1 MSSWAREI
9 ATGYAAGSAIGQDFR
24 ENSARRRVSKNLQ
37 RAQEMERQISQLAE
51 SDKEAAAQLEAQLGG
66 FIGEAYSSA
75 KRLDALTGDGSGGKY
90 FNDTLEEYNPYR
102 GSAEKPKNLLRR
114 VADSAGA
121 TAPEATVAPTDPAT
135 AAVNADTPLMDRAN
149 VRPSASPMALSPEME
164 GIQNE
169 RKWRERAASLGKF
182 SPYGQTGVTEGIA
195 AQVVNEVYGQINGD
209 MTAAVK
215 RGKMAQNEAEKIASG
230 IATMAMYVPQLKGA
244 TAYAAGDEGT
254 GFTVYV
260 DPDGEG
266 GAEGYLISATGDK
279 EKNIISLQE
288 FEQGVRSYRNPS
300 AILPN
305 REKQEAEAT
314 ARFQEQR
321 GQLFTAVLESAKKIA
336 GDLDPASQQA
346 LAGASTTAAAAGLK
360 VAPMKAE
367 DSAGLKDS
375 YGAEFTTS
383 VTFPN
388 GKTYYVGR
396 KTGTDKAGNPVVED
410 IYVDGATGKIVPN
423 GGYQDAVAAVGAG
436 EASNLTN
443 AISLLAS
450 QRADRLSTAFDLFNM
465 AAGMIG
471 TTGVPTFRVAP
482 TNATSDTA
490 PTGIGLPQTKGERDA
505 DGFPVK
511 NRGGNIGARNKNP
524 LNLKST
530 SGEFRSFDDVETGF
544 GAAKNQLLRY
554 YEGKGVAGRPRRTI
568 TDIISL
574 WAPPKNEKGG
584 FENDTAKYIS
594 DVSQWMGV
602 DPNEEIDLQDPNV
615 MRSLLHAMAFKE
627 TGWRSPSG
635 APANSAQV
643 ATAVPPK
650 PAAPAKPAAPTKPAA
665 PERAPDVFDR
675 AANAGRTAIDAIRD
689 PVGFLSGGKI
699 TRAPT
704 PNGASGSYA
713 DGGFILD
720 PDYLE
725 QVRLR

>member
-24 ENSARRRVSKNLQ
+24 ENSARRRVNKNLQ
-37 RAQEMERQISQLAE
+37 KAQEMERQIVQLAE
-51 SDKEAAAQLEAQLGG
+51 TDPEAAKQMEAQLGG
-66 FIGEAYSSA
+66 YIGEAYSSA
-75 KRLDALTGDGSGGKY
+75 QRLNALTGDESGSKY
-90 FNDTLEEYNPYR
+90 FNTALSQYDPYR
-102 GSAEKPKNLLRR
+102 DSAQKSSNALRR
-114 VADSAGA
+114 VGDATGV
-121 TAPEATVAPTDPAT
+121 TAPEATTAPPVDSTT
-135 AAVNADTPLMDRAN
+135 AAVSADKPLMDTAN
-149 VRPSASPMALSPEME
+149 VRPNASPMALSPEME

-169 RKWRERAASLGKF
+169 RKWRERAAALGKF

-195 AQVVNEVYGQINGD
+195 AQAVNEVYGQINGE

-215 RGKMAQNEAEKIASG
+215 RGKMNQSEAEKIASG
-230 IATMAMYVPQLKGA
+230 IAAMALYVPQLKGA
-244 TAYAAGDEGT
+244 QVYSAGDEGT

-266 GAEGYLISATGDK
+266 GAEGYLVSATGDK
-279 EKNIISLQE
+279 NKGVISLQDL
-288 FEQGVRSYRNPS
+288 EQRIRAFRNPS

-305 REKQEAEAT
+305 REKQEAEIT

-321 GQLFTAVLESAKKIA
+321 GQLFTAVLETAKKIA
-336 GDLDPASQQA
+336 GDLDPAAQQA
-346 LAGASTTAAAAGLK
+346 LAGASSTAAAAGLK
-360 VAPMKAE
+360 VAPIKAE

-375 YGAEFTTS
+375 YGADFTTS

-410 IYVDGATGKIVPN
+410 VYVDGATGKVVPN
-423 GGYQDAVAAVGAG
+423 GAYQDAVAAVGAS

-471 TTGVPTFRVAP
+471 TTGVPTFKVAP

-490 PTGIGLPQTKGERDA
+490 PTGIGLPKTTGKYDA
-505 DGFPVK
+505 AGFPVA
-511 NRGGNIGARNKNP
+511 NRENNIGARNNNP
-524 LNLKST
+524 LNLKYK
-530 SGEFRSFDDVETGF
+530 SGGFRSFDDVDIGF
-544 GAAKNQLLRY
+544 GAAKNQLMRY
-554 YEGKGVAGRPRRTI
+554 YKGEGVAEFPRRNL

-574 WAPPKNEKGG
+574 WAPKKDG
-584 FENDTAKYIS
+584 NDTQGYINA
-594 DVSQWMGV
+594 VSQWMGV
-602 DPNEEIDLQDPNV
+602 DPKETIDLTDETV

-650 PAAPAKPAAPTKPAA
+650 PTAPVAPPKQ
-665 PERAPDVFDR
+665 ERAPDVFDR
-675 AANAGRTAIDAIRD
+675 AANAGRTAIDAVRD

-704 PNGASGSYA
+704 RNGASGSYA

>member
-24 ENSARRRVSKNLQ
+24 ENSARRRINKNLQ
-37 RAQEMERQISQLAE
+37 KAQEMERQIVKLAE
-51 SDKEAAAQLEAQLGG
+51 SDPEAAKQMEAQLGG
-66 FIGEAYSSA
+66 FIGEAYSSSQ
-75 KRLDALTGDGSGGKY
+75 RLNALTGDESGSKY
-90 FNDTLEEYNPYR
+90 MNTALSQYDPYR
-102 GSAEKPKNLLRR
+102 DSAPKSSNMLRR
-114 VADSAGA
+114 AGNA
-121 TAPEATVAPTDPAT
+121 AGVTAPEAAPTPATDSTT
-135 AAVNADTPLMDRAN
+135 AAVNPDAPLLDTAN
-149 VRPSASPMALSPEME
+149 VRPNASPMALSPEME
-164 GIQNE
+164 GLQNE
-169 RKWRERAASLGKF
+169 RRWRERAASLGKF

-195 AQVVNEVYGQINGD
+195 AQAVNEVYGQINGE

-215 RGKMAQNEAEKIASG
+215 RGKMNQNEADKIASG
-230 IATMAMYVPQLKGA
+230 IAAMALYVPQLKGA
-244 TAYAAGDEGT
+244 QVSVSGDEGR
-254 GFTVYV
+254 GFSVFI

-266 GAEGYLISATGDK
+266 GAEGYLVNASGDA
-279 EKNIISLQE
+279 ENNIIGLQDL
-288 FEQGVRSYRNPS
+288 EQRIRAFRNPS
-300 AILPN
+300 AILPE
-305 REKQEAEAT
+305 REKKESDAA
-314 ARFQEQR
+314 ASFKAQR
-321 GQLFTAVLESAKKIA
+321 AQLFTAVLDTAKKIA
-336 GDLDPASQQA
+336 EDLDPASQQA
-346 LAGASTTAAAAGLK
+346 LAGASSTAAAAGLK

-367 DSAGLKDS
+367 DSANLGAS
-375 YGAEFTTS
+375 YDATFTTS

-388 GKTYYVGR
+388 GKTYFVGR
-396 KTGTDKAGNPVVED
+396 KTNTDKAGNPIVED

-423 GGYQDAVAAVGAG
+423 GGYQDAIATVGTG

-450 QRADRLSTAFDLFNM
+450 QRADRLSTAFDLFNT

-471 TTGVPTFRVAP
+471 TSGVPTFRVAP
-482 TNATSDTA
+482 TTTTSDTA

-511 NRGGNIGARNKNP
+511 NLGGNIGARNKNP

-530 SGEFRSFDDVETGF
+530 DGEFRSFDDVETGF
-544 GAAKNQLLRY
+544 GAAKNQLMRY

-574 WAPPKNEKGG
+574 WAPKEDN
-584 FENDTAKYIS
+584 NNTAKYIA

-650 PAAPAKPAAPTKPAA
+650 PAPTPPKPTAPA
-665 PERAPDVFDR
+665 RAPDVFDR
-675 AANAGRTAIDAIRD
+675 AANAGRTAIDAVRD
-689 PVGFLSGGKI
+689 PVGFLSGGRI